1 MCVLPL
7 YFQII
12 NFQLYFF
19 AKYHLNTL
27 LFVYNFLGTRE
38 SKKQVFSQT
47 GPKKILI
54 GSAHERAWHQGV
66 ASRIS
71 VARIVADDD
80 QNVTVETSDS
90 RALCSVNGHQI
101 KVDNEPQQ
109 LCDGDR
115 LGLGDCTHV
124 KQVVRFVID
133 ATRRSAQREAFEVT
147 LMHALRLVSDANKVQ
162 PS

>member
-1 MCVLPL
+1 M
-7 YFQII
+7 
-12 NFQLYFF
+12 
-19 AKYHLNTL
+19 
-27 LFVYNFLGTRE
+27 FVYNFPGFTE
-38 SKKQVFSQT
+38 KAKKQVFSQT

-115 LGLGDCTHV
+115 SMEGLLLQCDLEHPHHVIMDLRHLEHTLATVVNGLHEDDHCTDKILKAIV
-124 KQVVRFVID
+124 PI
-133 ATRRSAQREAFEVT
+133 
-147 LMHALRLVSDANKVQ
+147 KV
-162 PS
+162 